1 VSAERGNGKPNRR
14 TVRRGVS
21 AERANGK
28 PNRRTVRRGVSAE
41 RANGKP
47 NRRTVRRGVSAERAN
62 GKPNRRTVSAA
73 RRLIVG
79 GGRRGLV
86 FLLAAAVLSSCD
98 WRGIANV
105 PLPVGRGA
113 GSDHLTIYVQMPDTL
128 ALNTNSRVRV
138 ADVWVGTVRDIRL
151 KNWIATLTLDVDPGV
166 KLPANA
172 TAKIGQ
178 TSLLG
183 TQHVELA
190 VPKTPSPQQLKSGD
204 TIPLRNSSAYPTI
217 ERTLASIAVILT
229 GGGITN
235 LDVIQTEILN
245 ILDGHVDQVHEFLR
259 RLDTFTAELNRR
271 RGDLTRAIDS
281 TNQLLTII
289 ANHNDTLDRVLTDIP
304 PLIQHFAD
312 TRELFADATES
323 LGRFSDV
330 ANRALSDTRPNLHQN
345 LQSLQ
350 RPLIQLGRA
359 SPLVV
364 DALRLGL
371 TAPFNIDD
379 VSKVIRGDYVN
390 VSVGI
395 DLTLSAVDNALLS
408 GTGYSGALRALEQS
422 WGRDPATMI
431 PDVRYTPNPN
441 DAPGG
446 PLVER
451 GE

>member
-1 VSAERGNGKPNRR
+1 MKGL
-14 TVRRGVS
+14 T
-21 AERANGK
+21 
-28 PNRRTVRRGVSAE
+28 
-41 RANGKP
+41 
-47 NRRTVRRGVSAERAN
+47 
-62 GKPNRRTVSAA
+62 
-73 RRLIVG
+73 VG
-79 GGRRGLV
+79 GGRRAVVLV
-86 FLLAAAVLSSCD
+86 LALLLVPVVLTSCT

-105 PLPVGRGA
+105 PLPIGHGTGA
-113 GSDHLTIYVQMPDTL
+113 DHLTIYVQMPDTL

-151 KNWIATLTLDVDPGV
+151 KNWIATLTLDLDPSV
-166 KLPANA
+166 RLPANA

-190 VPKTPSPQQLKSGD
+190 APKHPSPQALKSGD
-204 TIPLRNSSAYPTI
+204 TIGLKNSSAYPTV
-217 ERTLASIAVILT
+217 ERTLASIAVILN
-229 GGGITN
+229 GGGIGN
-235 LDVIQTEILN
+235 LDAIQTEIIN
-245 ILDGHVDQVHEFLR
+245 ILDGHVDQVRELLT
-259 RLDTFTAELNRR
+259 RLDTFTAELNRQR
-271 RGDLTRAIDS
+271 DDLTRAIDS
-281 TNQLLTII
+281 TNQLLTIV
-289 ANHNDTLDRVLTDIP
+289 AHRNDTLDQVLTDIP

-330 ANRALSDTRPNLHQN
+330 ANRALADTRPNLHQS

-350 RPLIQLGRA
+350 RPLEQLDRA
-359 SPLVV
+359 SPYVV
-364 DALRLGL
+364 DALKLGL

-379 VSKVIRGDYVN
+379 VSKLIRGDYVN
-390 VSVGI
+390 ISGAL
-395 DLTLSAVDNALLS
+395 DLTLSTVDNTILS
-408 GTGYSGALRALEQS
+408 GTGLSGALRALEQS
-422 WGRDPATMI
+422 WGRNPDTMI

>member
-1 VSAERGNGKPNRR
+1 M
-14 TVRRGVS
+14 
-21 AERANGK
+21 
-28 PNRRTVRRGVSAE
+28 
-41 RANGKP
+41 
-47 NRRTVRRGVSAERAN
+47 
-62 GKPNRRTVSAA
+62 
-73 RRLIVG
+73 RLIVG

-86 FLLAAAVLSSCD
+86 LLAAAAVMTSCT

-105 PLPVGRGA
+105 PLPIGRGT
-113 GSDHLTIYVQMPDTL
+113 GPNHMTIYVQVPDTL
-128 ALNTNSRVRV
+128 ALNTNSRVRA
-138 ADVWVGTVRDIRL
+138 ADVWVGTVRDIRV
-151 KNWIATLTLDVDPGV
+151 KNWIATLTLDVDATV

-172 TAKIGQ
+172 TAKVGQ

-183 TQHVELA
+183 AQHVELA
-190 VPKTPSPQQLKSGD
+190 APPNPSPQPLKNGD
-204 TIPLRNSSAYPTI
+204 TIGLMNSSAYPTV
-217 ERTLASIAVILT
+217 ERTLASVAVVLS
-229 GGGITN
+229 GGGIAN
-235 LDVIQTEILN
+235 LDLIQTEILN
-245 ILDGHVDQVHEFLR
+245 ILDGHADQVREFLT
-259 RLDTFTAELNRR
+259 RLDTFTAELNHQ
-271 RGDLTRAIDS
+271 RGNLTRAIDS

-289 ANHNDTLDRVLTDIP
+289 ANRRYTLDRVLTDIP

-323 LGRFSDV
+323 LGRLSDV
-330 ANRALSDTRPNLHQN
+330 ANRTLLDTRPNLYQS

-350 RPLIQLGRA
+350 RPLNQLGRS
-359 SPLVV
+359 SPYVV
-364 DALRLGL
+364 GALRLGL

-390 VSVGI
+390 VSGAF
-395 DLTLSAVDNALLS
+395 DLTLSTIDNTMLS
-408 GTGYSGALRALEQS
+408 GTGLSGALRALEQA

>member
-1 VSAERGNGKPNRR
+1 
-14 TVRRGVS
+14 VRRGVN
-21 AERANGK
+21 AV
-28 PNRRTVRRGVSAE
+28 T
-41 RANGKP
+41 
-47 NRRTVRRGVSAERAN
+47 
-62 GKPNRRTVSAA
+62 
-73 RRLIVG
+73 RLIVG

-86 FLLAAAVLSSCD
+86 FVLAALVLVSCD
-98 WRGIANV
+98 WRGIANL
-105 PLPVGRGA
+105 PLPVGRGT
-113 GSDHLTIYVQMPDTL
+113 GSKHLTIYVQMPDTL

-151 KNWIATLTLDVDPGV
+151 KNWIATLTLDLDPSV
-166 KLPANA
+166 QLPANA

-190 VPKTPSPQQLKSGD
+190 APPNPSPQPLKSGD
-204 TIPLRNSSAYPTI
+204 TIGLMNSSAYPTV
-217 ERTLASIAVILT
+217 ERTLASVAVILN
-229 GGGITN
+229 GGGIAN

-245 ILDGHVDQVHEFLR
+245 VLDGHADQVREFLK
-259 RLDTFTAELNRR
+259 RLDTFTAELNSQREN
-271 RGDLTRAIDS
+271 LTRAIDS
-281 TNQLLTII
+281 TNQLLTIV

-312 TRELFADATES
+312 TRELFANAIES

-330 ANRALSDTRPNLHQN
+330 ANQALSDTRPNLHQS

-350 RPLIQLGRA
+350 RPLGQLDRA
-359 SPLVV
+359 APYVV
-364 DALRLGL
+364 GSLKLAL
-371 TAPFNIDD
+371 TAPFNIDY

-390 VSVGI
+390 VSGAL
-395 DLTLSAVDNALLS
+395 DLTLSAMDNTLLS
-408 GTGYSGALRALEQS
+408 GTGFSGSLRALEQS
-422 WGRDPATMI
+422 WGRDPNTMM

-446 PLVER
+446 PLVDR

>member
-1 VSAERGNGKPNRR
+1 MK
-14 TVRRGVS
+14 
-21 AERANGK
+21 
-28 PNRRTVRRGVSAE
+28 
-41 RANGKP
+41 
-47 NRRTVRRGVSAERAN
+47 
-62 GKPNRRTVSAA
+62 
-73 RRLIVG
+73 RLIVG
-79 GGRRGLV
+79 AGRRGLLFV
-86 FLLAAAVLSSCD
+86 LAVLVLASCD
-98 WRGIANV
+98 WRGIANM
-105 PLPVGRGA
+105 PLPVGRGT
-113 GSDHLTIYVQMPDTL
+113 GSNHMTIYVQMPDTL

-151 KNWIATLTLDVDPGV
+151 KNWVATLTLDVDPTV

-190 VPKTPSPQQLKSGD
+190 APKNPSPRPLKSGD
-204 TIPLRNSSAYPTI
+204 TIPLMNSSAYPTV
-217 ERTLASIAVILT
+217 ERTLASVAVILT
-229 GGGITN
+229 GGGIAN

-245 ILDGHVDQVHEFLR
+245 ILDGHVDQVREFLS
-259 RLDTFTAELNRR
+259 RLDTFVGELNRR
-271 RGDLTRAIDS
+271 RDDLTRAIDS
-281 TNQLLTII
+281 TNQLLTIV

-312 TRELFADATES
+312 TRQLFADATES

-330 ANRALSDTRPNLHQN
+330 ANRVLSDTRPNLHQS

-350 RPLIQLGRA
+350 RPLEQLERA
-359 SPLVV
+359 APFVIG
-364 DALRLGL
+364 ALKLGL
-371 TAPFNIDD
+371 TAPFDIDD
-379 VSKVIRGDYVN
+379 VEKVIRGDYVN
-390 VSVGI
+390 VSGAL
-395 DLTLSAVDNALLS
+395 DLTLSTFDNTLLS
-408 GTGYSGALRALEQS
+408 GTGLSGALRALEQA
-422 WGRDPATMI
+422 WGRDPNTMI

>member
-1 VSAERGNGKPNRR
+1 MK
-14 TVRRGVS
+14 
-21 AERANGK
+21 
-28 PNRRTVRRGVSAE
+28 
-41 RANGKP
+41 
-47 NRRTVRRGVSAERAN
+47 
-62 GKPNRRTVSAA
+62 
-73 RRLIVG
+73 RLIVG
-79 GGRRGLV
+79 AGLRGLV
-86 FLLAAAVLSSCD
+86 FVLAVLVLASCD
-98 WRGIANV
+98 WRGIANM
-105 PLPVGRGA
+105 PLPVGRGT
-113 GSDHLTIYVQMPDTL
+113 GSNHMTIYVQMPDTL

-151 KNWIATLTLDVDPGV
+151 KNWVATLTLDVDPTV

-190 VPKTPSPQQLKSGD
+190 APKNPSPRPLKSGD
-204 TIPLRNSSAYPTI
+204 TIPLMNSSAYPTV
-217 ERTLASIAVILT
+217 ERTLASVAVILT
-229 GGGITN
+229 GGGIAN

-245 ILDGHVDQVHEFLR
+245 ILDGHVDQVREFLS
-259 RLDTFTAELNRR
+259 RLDTFVGELNHRR
-271 RGDLTRAIDS
+271 DDLTRAIDS
-281 TNQLLTII
+281 TNQLLTIV

-312 TRELFADATES
+312 TRQLFADATES

-330 ANRALSDTRPNLHQN
+330 ANRVLSDTRPNLHQS

-350 RPLIQLGRA
+350 RPLEQLERA
-359 SPLVV
+359 APFVIG
-364 DALRLGL
+364 ALKLGL
-371 TAPFNIDD
+371 TAPFDIDD
-379 VSKVIRGDYVN
+379 VEKVIRGDYVN
-390 VSVGI
+390 VSGAL
-395 DLTLSAVDNALLS
+395 DLTLSTFDNTLLS
-408 GTGYSGALRALEQS
+408 GTGLSGALRALEQA
-422 WGRDPATMI
+422 WGRDPNTMI

>member
-1 VSAERGNGKPNRR
+1 
-14 TVRRGVS
+14 VR
-21 AERANGK
+21 
-28 PNRRTVRRGVSAE
+28 
-41 RANGKP
+41 
-47 NRRTVRRGVSAERAN
+47 
-62 GKPNRRTVSAA
+62 AA
-73 RRLIVG
+73 VLRLIAG
-79 GGRRGLV
+79 CGRRGLV
-86 FLLAAAVLSSCD
+86 LLLATVLTSCT

-105 PLPVGRGA
+105 PLPIGRGTGA
-113 GSDHLTIYVQMPDTL
+113 GHMTIYVQMPDTL

-151 KNWIATLTLDVDPGV
+151 KNWIATLTLGVDPSV

-190 VPKTPSPQQLKSGD
+190 APKSPSPQPLKNGD
-204 TIPLRNSSAYPTI
+204 TIGLMSSSAYPTI

-235 LDVIQTEILN
+235 LDLIQAEILN
-245 ILDGHVDQVHEFLR
+245 ILDGHVDQVHEFLS
-259 RLDTFTAELNRR
+259 RLDTFTAELNRGR
-271 RGDLTRAIDS
+271 DDLTRAIDS
-281 TNQLLTII
+281 TNQLLAIV
-289 ANHNDTLDRVLTDIP
+289 ANHNDTLNRLLTDIP
-304 PLIQHFAD
+304 PLIRHFAD

-330 ANRALSDTRPNLHQN
+330 ANRALSDTGPNLRQN
-345 LQSLQ
+345 LQLLQ

-359 SPLVV
+359 APLVV

-371 TAPFNIDD
+371 TAPFNIDG
-379 VSKVIRGDYVN
+379 VPKVIRGDYVN
-390 VSVGI
+390 ISAGI
-395 DLTLSAVDNALLS
+395 DLTLSALDNALLT
-408 GTGYSGALRALEQS
+408 GTGLSGMFRALEQA
-422 WGRDPATMI
+422 WGRNPDTMI

>member
-1 VSAERGNGKPNRR
+1 VK
-14 TVRRGVS
+14 RGVQ
-21 AERANGK
+21 
-28 PNRRTVRRGVSAE
+28 
-41 RANGKP
+41 
-47 NRRTVRRGVSAERAN
+47 
-62 GKPNRRTVSAA
+62 
-73 RRLIVG
+73 RLIVG
-79 GGRRGLV
+79 AGRRGLV
-86 FLLAAAVLSSCD
+86 LIMAAVVLTSCT

-105 PLPVGRGA
+105 PLPIGRGT
-113 GSDHLTIYVQMPDTL
+113 GSNHLTIYVQVPDTL

-138 ADVWVGTVRDIRL
+138 ADVWVGTVRDISL
-151 KNWIATLTLDVDPGV
+151 KNWIATLTLDLDPAV

-190 VPKTPSPQQLKSGD
+190 APLNPALQSLKDGD
-204 TIPLRNSSAYPTI
+204 TIPLKNSSAYPTV
-217 ERTLASIAVILT
+217 ERTLASVAVILN
-229 GGGITN
+229 GGGIPN
-235 LDVIQTEILN
+235 LDAIQTEILN
-245 ILDGHVDQVHEFLR
+245 VLDGHVDEVREFLN
-259 RLDTFTAELNRR
+259 RLDTFTAELNEQRD
-271 RGDLTRAIDS
+271 GLTRAIDA
-281 TNQLLTII
+281 TNQLL
-289 ANHNDTLDRVLTDIP
+289 AVVAHRNDTLDQVLTEIP

-330 ANRALSDTRPNLHQN
+330 VDRTLSDTRPNLHQS

-350 RPLIQLGRA
+350 RPLKQLDRA
-359 SPLVV
+359 SPYVV
-364 DALRLGL
+364 GALKLGL

-390 VSVGI
+390 VSGAV
-395 DLTLSAVDNALLS
+395 DLTLSTIDNTMLS
-408 GTGYSGALRALEQS
+408 GTGFSGALRALEQS

>member
-1 VSAERGNGKPNRR
+1 VR
-14 TVRRGVS
+14 TVV
-21 AERANGK
+21 
-28 PNRRTVRRGVSAE
+28 
-41 RANGKP
+41 
-47 NRRTVRRGVSAERAN
+47 
-62 GKPNRRTVSAA
+62 
-73 RRLIVG
+73 RLIVG
-79 GGRRGLV
+79 AGRRGLV
-86 FLLAAAVLSSCD
+86 CLLTAAVLTSCN

-105 PLPVGRGA
+105 PLPIGRGT
-113 GSDHLTIYVQMPDTL
+113 GPGHMTIYVQMPDTL

-151 KNWIATLTLDVDPGV
+151 KDWIATLTLEVDPAV

-190 VPKTPSPQQLKSGD
+190 APLNPSPQPLKSGD
-204 TIPLRNSSAYPTI
+204 TIGLMNSSAYPTV
-217 ERTLASIAVILT
+217 ERTLASVAIILN
-229 GGGITN
+229 GGGIPN
-235 LDVIQTEILN
+235 LDLIQTEILN
-245 ILDGHVDQVHEFLR
+245 VLDGHVDQVREFLR
-259 RLDTFTAELNRR
+259 RLATFTAELNRR

-281 TNQLLTII
+281 TNQLLTIV
-289 ANHNDTLDRVLTDIP
+289 ANHNDTLDRLLTDIP

-312 TRELFADATES
+312 TRDLFADATES
-323 LGRFSDV
+323 LGRFSDL
-330 ANRALSDTRPNLHQN
+330 ANRTFSDAGPGLHQS

-350 RPLIQLGRA
+350 RPLKQFGLA
-359 SPLVV
+359 APYVV

-371 TAPFNIDD
+371 TAPYNIDG
-379 VSKVIRGDYVN
+379 VSKLIRGDYVN
-390 VSVGI
+390 VSAQI
-395 DLTLSAVDNALLS
+395 DLTLSALDNTLLS
-408 GTGYSGALRALEQS
+408 GTGLSGMLRALEQS
-422 WGRDPATMI
+422 WGRDPDTMI

>member
-1 VSAERGNGKPNRR
+1 MK
-14 TVRRGVS
+14 
-21 AERANGK
+21 
-28 PNRRTVRRGVSAE
+28 
-41 RANGKP
+41 
-47 NRRTVRRGVSAERAN
+47 
-62 GKPNRRTVSAA
+62 
-73 RRLIVG
+73 RLIVG
-79 GGRRGLV
+79 AGRRGLV
-86 FLLAAAVLSSCD
+86 FVLAVLVLASCD
-98 WRGIANV
+98 WRGIANM
-105 PLPVGRGA
+105 PLPVGRGT
-113 GSDHLTIYVQMPDTL
+113 GSNHMTIYVQMPDTL

-151 KNWIATLTLDVDPGV
+151 KNWVATLTLDVDPTV

-190 VPKTPSPQQLKSGD
+190 APKNPSPRPLKSGD
-204 TIPLRNSSAYPTI
+204 TIPLMNSSAYPTV
-217 ERTLASIAVILT
+217 ERTLASVAVILT
-229 GGGITN
+229 GGGIAN

-245 ILDGHVDQVHEFLR
+245 ILDGHVDQVREFLS
-259 RLDTFTAELNRR
+259 RLDTFVGELNRR
-271 RGDLTRAIDS
+271 RDDLTRAIDS
-281 TNQLLTII
+281 TNQLLTIV

-312 TRELFADATES
+312 TRQLFADATES

-330 ANRALSDTRPNLHQN
+330 ANRVLSDTRPNLHQS

-350 RPLIQLGRA
+350 RPLEQLERA
-359 SPLVV
+359 APFVIG
-364 DALRLGL
+364 ALKLGL
-371 TAPFNIDD
+371 TAPFDIDD
-379 VSKVIRGDYVN
+379 VEKVIRGDYVN
-390 VSVGI
+390 VSGAL
-395 DLTLSAVDNALLS
+395 DLTLSTFDNTLLS
-408 GTGYSGALRALEQS
+408 GTGLSGALRALEQA
-422 WGRDPATMI
+422 WGRDPNTMI

>member
-1 VSAERGNGKPNRR
+1 MK
-14 TVRRGVS
+14 
-21 AERANGK
+21 
-28 PNRRTVRRGVSAE
+28 
-41 RANGKP
+41 
-47 NRRTVRRGVSAERAN
+47 
-62 GKPNRRTVSAA
+62 
-73 RRLIVG
+73 RLIVG
-79 GGRRGLV
+79 AGRRGLLFV
-86 FLLAAAVLSSCD
+86 LAVLVLASCD
-98 WRGIANV
+98 WRGIANM
-105 PLPVGRGA
+105 PLPVGRGT
-113 GSDHLTIYVQMPDTL
+113 GSNHMTIYVQMPDTL

-151 KNWIATLTLDVDPGV
+151 KNWVATLTLDVDPTV

-190 VPKTPSPQQLKSGD
+190 APKNPSPQPLKSGD
-204 TIPLRNSSAYPTI
+204 TIPLMNSSAYPTV
-217 ERTLASIAVILT
+217 ERTLASVAVILT
-229 GGGITN
+229 GGGIAN

-245 ILDGHVDQVHEFLR
+245 ILDGHVDQVREFLS
-259 RLDTFTAELNRR
+259 RLDTFVGELNHRR
-271 RGDLTRAIDS
+271 DDLTRAIDS
-281 TNQLLTII
+281 TNQLLTIV

-312 TRELFADATES
+312 TRQLFADATES

-330 ANRALSDTRPNLHQN
+330 ANRVLSDTRPNLHQS

-350 RPLIQLGRA
+350 RPLEQLERA
-359 SPLVV
+359 APFVIG
-364 DALRLGL
+364 ALKLGL
-371 TAPFNIDD
+371 TAPFDIDD
-379 VSKVIRGDYVN
+379 VEKVIRGDYVN
-390 VSVGI
+390 VSGAL
-395 DLTLSAVDNALLS
+395 DLTLSTFDNTLLS
-408 GTGYSGALRALEQS
+408 GTGLSGALRALEQA
-422 WGRDPATMI
+422 WGRDPNTMI

>member
-1 VSAERGNGKPNRR
+1 M
-14 TVRRGVS
+14 
-21 AERANGK
+21 
-28 PNRRTVRRGVSAE
+28 
-41 RANGKP
+41 
-47 NRRTVRRGVSAERAN
+47 
-62 GKPNRRTVSAA
+62 
-73 RRLIVG
+73 RLIVG

-86 FLLAAAVLSSCD
+86 LLAAAAVMTSCT

-105 PLPVGRGA
+105 PLPIGRGT
-113 GSDHLTIYVQMPDTL
+113 GPNHMTIYVQVPDTL
-128 ALNTNSRVRV
+128 ALNTNSRVRA
-138 ADVWVGTVRDIRL
+138 ADVWVGTVRDIRV
-151 KNWIATLTLDVDPGV
+151 KNWIATLTLDVDATV

-172 TAKIGQ
+172 TAKVGQ

-183 TQHVELA
+183 AQHVELA
-190 VPKTPSPQQLKSGD
+190 APPNPSPQPLKNGD
-204 TIPLRNSSAYPTI
+204 TIPLMNSSAYPTV
-217 ERTLASIAVILT
+217 ERTLASVAVVLS
-229 GGGITN
+229 GGGIAN
-235 LDVIQTEILN
+235 LDLIQTEILN
-245 ILDGHVDQVHEFLR
+245 ILDGHADQVREFLT
-259 RLDTFTAELNRR
+259 RLDTFTAELNHQ
-271 RGDLTRAIDS
+271 RGNLTRAIDS

-289 ANHNDTLDRVLTDIP
+289 ANRRYTLDRVLTDIP

-323 LGRFSDV
+323 LGRLSDV
-330 ANRALSDTRPNLHQN
+330 ANRTLLDTRPNLYQS

-350 RPLIQLGRA
+350 RPLNQLGRS
-359 SPLVV
+359 SPYVV
-364 DALRLGL
+364 GALRLGL

-390 VSVGI
+390 VSGAF
-395 DLTLSAVDNALLS
+395 DLTLSTIDNTMLS
-408 GTGYSGALRALEQS
+408 GTGLSGALRALEQA